1 MPIADCSTQAARVP
15 IQDGISAVDNH
26 VDGMRGNARRS
37 VACEDIDCNA
47 LIVAISDIGSENAAP
62 RNQRVTVPSKGY
74 FFSTQ
79 SICD

>member
-15 IQDGISAVDNH
+15 IQDGISAVDNY

-62 RNQRVTVPSKGY
+62 RNESDRSK
-74 FFSTQ
+74 
-79 SICD
+79 